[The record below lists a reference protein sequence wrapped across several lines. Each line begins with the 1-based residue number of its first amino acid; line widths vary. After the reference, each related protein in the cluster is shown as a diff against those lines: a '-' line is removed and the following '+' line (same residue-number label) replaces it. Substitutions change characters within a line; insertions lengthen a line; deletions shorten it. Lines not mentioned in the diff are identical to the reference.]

1 VIAVTATNAAN
12 QLLAVANRGRHI
24 ALAAPGVDV
33 LVPSPNQTYQMSTG
47 TSVAAAQVSGIAA
60 LLIELQPTLTPDQI
74 REILQSTATDLGRRG
89 PMSNSARASPMP
101 TVPLCRLVGVPCRA
115 RRSACFPTAGPT
127 RRHFSSADNR

>member
-1 VIAVTATNAAN
+1 
-12 QLLAVANRGRHI
+12 LLAVANRGRHI

-74 REILQSTATDLGRRG
+74 REILQSTATDLGPKG
-89 PMSNSARASPMP
+89 PDEQFGSGLADAHRAVLSFGGSAAPRAPAGLFSDRWPD
-101 TVPLCRLVGVPCRA
+101 T
-115 RRSACFPTAGPT
+115 SAFQH
-127 RRHFSSADNR
+127 R